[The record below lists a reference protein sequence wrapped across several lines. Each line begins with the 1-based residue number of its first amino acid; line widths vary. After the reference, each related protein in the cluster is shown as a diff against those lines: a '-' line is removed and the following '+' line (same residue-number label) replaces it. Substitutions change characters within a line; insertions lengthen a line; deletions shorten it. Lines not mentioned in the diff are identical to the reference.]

1 MFWCLSKL
9 RHLNQSFSKIEWKR
23 SFSNNE
29 HGILQ
34 RVMLPFI
41 YLSLIFIVETR
52 GYTFDYVELATNYGK
67 VSELTV

>member
-34 RVMLPFI
+34 RVTLPFI
-41 YLSLIFIVETR
+41 YLSLIFIVIFIFETR
-52 GYTFDYVELATNYGK
+52 GYTFD
-67 VSELTV
+67 